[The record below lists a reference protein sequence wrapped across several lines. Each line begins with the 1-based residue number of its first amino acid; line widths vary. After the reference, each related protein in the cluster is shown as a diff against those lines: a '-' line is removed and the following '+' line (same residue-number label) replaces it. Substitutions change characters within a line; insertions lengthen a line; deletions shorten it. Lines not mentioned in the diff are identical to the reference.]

1 MKRVI
6 DWLLTETGGL
16 WGLCCSLERHSWRR
30 YGTFEHKENKD
41 TLRIYVKRECLWC
54 EVEGSTV
61 AATSEEAT
69 RYFNAHQREWEPL
82 QPVER
87 VVPATA
93 TTLAQ
98 VAARSPA
105 KALPLVVRKQVATL
119 RETSRPDEVATII
132 MEQGAT
138 AGAGR
143 TEPLRATDRDLA
155 TGAVEGLGPMKP
167 APDTN
172 EA

>member
-6 DWLLTETGGL
+6 DWLLLQTGGL
-16 WGLCCSLERHSWRR
+16 WGLCCEGGWHSWRR
-30 YGTFEHKENKD
+30 YGAFEDEED
-41 TLRIYVKRECLWC
+41 EDARRVYMKRECLWC
-54 EVEGSTV
+54 EAAGST
-61 AATSEEAT
+61 ATATREEAA
-69 RYFNAHQREWEPL
+69 RYHAAQWRPL
-82 QPVER
+82 PPVER

-93 TTLAQ
+93 TTPAP
-98 VAARSPA
+98 VATRSPA

-119 RETSRPDEVATII
+119 RQTSRPDEVATII

>member
-54 EVEGSTV
+54 EAAGST
-61 AATSEEAT
+61 ATATREEAA
-69 RYFNAHQREWEPL
+69 RYHAAQWEPL

-93 TTLAQ
+93 PVPEPPRKPFTAAKMFAPNSDRLLRTQDLLAQ
-98 VAARSPA
+98 KSGAEVTVEIMAAQCVHH
-105 KALPLVVRKQVATL
+105 LP
-119 RETSRPDEVATII
+119 
-132 MEQGAT
+132 MH
-138 AGAGR
+138 
-143 TEPLRATDRDLA
+143 ATDRDLA
-155 TGAVEGLGPMKP
+155 TGAVEGLGPQEP